1 MTARFRHFGRAL
13 RRPIRRP
20 QPARLAILALAAV
33 VLIVG
38 AALVLQP
45 PSGAPGPVAV
55 GTAPEVSPPLPEV
68 SPPPT
73 ACSFPEVS
81 PPSTRTEAEASAM
94 AAEACALAKHEAANS
109 QKVAAGAPTPPPRF
123 DFWGELYAFEATGP
137 AYRSLTDL
145 GMRSEAVVVG
155 SFTGAVEP
163 GREMRDEG
171 AEANGM
177 PREEAS
183 VFLAN
188 LPFKIDEVL
197 AGSLPEQYRETV
209 NLEYL
214 VHPSRQEALAEVVP
228 TAERVVLFI
237 GSKYLRRA
245 GIQDVYYEVG
255 LGKGTFRDV
264 GGTVVPLA
272 LPDDPKVGRLEG
284 MPFDRFIDLVRR
296 VPILDLM
303 PEG

>member
-1 MTARFRHFGRAL
+1 MTPLNRLVGRT
-13 RRPIRRP
+13 IRRLP
-20 QPARLAILALAAV
+20 GSRLGIVGLGAVLVIGGAAV
-33 VLIVG
+33 
-38 AALVLQP
+38 ALQP
-45 PSGAPGPVAV
+45 PSGATGPVAV
-55 GTAPEVSPPLPEV
+55 GTTSEVSPPSTGTEAETCV
-68 SPPPT
+68 V
-73 ACSFPEVS
+73 APEVS
-81 PPSTRTEAEASAM
+81 PPSTRTEAETSAM
-94 AAEACALAKHEAANS
+94 AADVCAHAKLEAANS
-109 QKVAAGAPTPPPRF
+109 QKVGAPTTTPRF
-123 DFWGELYAFEATGP
+123 DFWGDLYAFEATGP
-137 AYRSLTDL
+137 AYRSLADL

-155 SFTGAVEP
+155 SFTGEVAP
-163 GREMRDEG
+163 GREMRDLG

-209 NLEYL
+209 NLEYM

-228 TAERVVLFI
+228 TDERVVLFI
-237 GSKYLRRA
+237 GSKYLRQF
-245 GIQDVYYEVG
+245 GFQDVYYEVG
-255 LGKGTFRDV
+255 LGKGTFREV
-264 GGTVVPLA
+264 GGRVVPLA
-272 LPDDPKVGRLEG
+272 MPDDPKVGRLEG